1 MSAGSCHGAPQR
13 VSLVRTAR
21 TTSQRRG
28 DETRSVMSN
37 GQTTASQDRVQLDE
51 AVLEGLEDHERKA
64 EPILYSGARVLT
76 LDPVV
81 GDMPDADV
89 LVGGPTVVGVGP
101 GLLTAAD
108 DDGMHVVPCAGLTVV
123 PAVVDHIAVQGLRS
137 TRDQR
142 VGTLAPGMPATFA
155 VLPTE
160 HAADMSA
167 AAETMSKHPEQVLA
181 FVVDGVARSW
191 NGRSLHAA
199 APAGD
204 ALRDPGDSP
213 YLGMWIDETDFLHQ
227 ELTADGRYDET
238 RGGRPNAFQGRFWID
253 GDRIDYLDDLGF
265 WAFGDFREGVL
276 HHAGYVLRR
285 R

>member
-1 MSAGSCHGAPQR
+1 
-13 VSLVRTAR
+13 
-21 TTSQRRG
+21 
-28 DETRSVMSN
+28 MSN
-37 GQTTASQDRVQLDE
+37 GQTTASKDLVQLDE
-51 AVLEGLEDHERKA
+51 AVLDGLQKQELDA
-64 EPILYSGARVLT
+64 QPVLYSGAKVLT

-81 GDMPDADV
+81 GDMPTADV
-89 LVGGPTVVGVGP
+89 LIGGPTVVGVGP

-108 DDGMHVVPCAGLTVV
+108 DDGMYVVPCAGLTIV
-123 PAVVDHIAVQGLRS
+123 PAVVDHLAVQGLRS
-137 TRDQR
+137 ARDQR

-160 HAADMSA
+160 LAADLNA
-167 AAETMSKHPEQVLA
+167 AVETMSKHPEQVLA
-181 FVVDGVARSW
+181 FVADGVARSW

-204 ALRDPGDSP
+204 ELRDPSDSP
-213 YLGMWIDETDFLHQ
+213 YLGMWIDETGFLHQ

-238 RGGRPNAFQGRFWID
+238 RGGRPNAFQGKFWID
-253 GDRIDYLDDLGF
+253 GERIDYLDDLGF

-276 HHAGYVLRR
+276 FHAGYVLRR